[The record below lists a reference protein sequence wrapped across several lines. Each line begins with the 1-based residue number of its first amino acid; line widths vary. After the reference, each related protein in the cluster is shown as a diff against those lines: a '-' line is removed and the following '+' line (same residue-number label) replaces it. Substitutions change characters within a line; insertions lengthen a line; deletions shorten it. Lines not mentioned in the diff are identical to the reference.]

1 MGDVYRGRDPRLG
14 RDVAIK
20 VLPSNASSDPGRLH
34 RFEQEARAA
43 AALNHPN
50 ILAVYD
56 VGVHEGAPYIVSE
69 LLDGQSLR
77 ERLAGGPLPVRTA
90 VDYAVQIAHGLAAA
104 HEKGIVHRDLKPDN
118 VFVTPDGRAKIL
130 DFGLAKLVDQE
141 ATGVVSSVLPTSPP
155 GTSPGLVLG
164 TTGYMSPEQV
174 RGEPV
179 DRRTDIFALGVVLY
193 EMLTGR
199 RAFSRE
205 TVPET
210 MTAILRED
218 VPDFHL
224 SGSHIALPLE
234 QVIRRCLDKEPS
246 RRFQSTQD
254 LAFALSTV
262 GNATTSSA
270 VAALGTVPSISSDR
284 RYLWVAVALAIALL
298 ALSVVHFREP
308 VRAIA
313 AVPVARVAI
322 TLPPGNEMAHR
333 FWPALALSPDGSR
346 LVYTALQG
354 NAAPQLFLRVMDDTN
369 AKAIPGTEG
378 AHSPFFSPDGQW
390 IGFFAQGKLKKVPA
404 AGGAAQVL
412 CDAPG
417 GLGGDWTADDTIYF
431 VPSNTNGV
439 WRIAASGGTPQEVTR
454 LDRSKGEVSHRWPQA
469 LPGGKAVVFTVW
481 VGPGWDE
488 KSLQM
493 HVLGTG
499 ERRVLAQGAGSGR
512 YVASG
517 HLVYNRDGAQ
527 NLMALPFDLARLQV
541 AGGPAVAL
549 VEQVWEGGAEGA
561 QFAVS
566 DAGTMAYVSS
576 HPHRYERRLVW
587 IDRQG
592 KVEPTSAPPRPY
604 YDPRISPDGQQVAVS
619 SEESTERVW
628 TYNFARATLTAL
640 TSAGVSSQSPVWM
653 TAGMRIVYRGTR
665 LGFRNLFWRAADGS
679 DEEER
684 LTTGE
689 NVQAPVSVSPDG
701 TRLSYNESDRTTG
714 NDIWMVTLDGDR
726 KRERF
731 LKTSA
736 SEANG
741 HFSSDGQWL
750 AYVSD
755 VSGRSEV
762 YVQPFPGPGGK
773 WTISTEGGDEPVWSR
788 DGRELFYRNG
798 NVLMAVPI
806 TLQPTF
812 AAGVPRPLFRSDF
825 EPSGTNTSGY
835 DVSPDGRRFLM
846 IQPTEPEQPAT
857 QVSVVI
863 NWFEELRRLVP
874 TAR

>member
-1 MGDVYRGRDPRLG
+1 MGEVYRGRDPRLG

-20 VLPSNASSDPGRLH
+20 VLPSNASADPGRLH

-56 VGVHEGAPYIVSE
+56 VGVHDGAPYIVSE
-69 LLDGQSLR
+69 LLDGKTLR
-77 ERLAGGPLPVRTA
+77 ERLNDGSIMVRTA
-90 VDYAVQIAHGLAAA
+90 IDYAVQMAHGLAAA

-118 VFVTPDGRAKIL
+118 VLVTSDGRVKIL
-130 DFGLAKLVDQE
+130 DFGLAKLIDQE
-141 ATGVVSSVLPTSPP
+141 STGAISSVLPTSPP

-174 RGEPV
+174 RGALI

-199 RAFSRE
+199 RAFIRE

-218 VPDFHL
+218 VPDLH
-224 SGSHIALPLE
+224 SGNPQVPLPLE
-234 QVIRRCLDKEPS
+234 QVLRRCLDKDPA

-254 LAFALSTV
+254 LAFALSTA
-262 GNATTSSA
+262 GSATTSS
-270 VAALGTVPSISSDR
+270 
-284 RYLWVAVALAIALL
+284 VAVMPAVGPPMASHRGYLALVAVLGLALI

-308 VRAIA
+308 TAVRM
-313 AVPVARVAI
+313 PLPMARVAI

-333 FWPALALSPDGSR
+333 FWPALALSSDGSK
-346 LVYTALQG
+346 LAYTALQG
-354 NAAPQLFLRVMDDTN
+354 TAAPQLFLRVMDGTT
-369 AKAIPGTEG
+369 AKAIAGTEG

-404 AGGAAQVL
+404 DGGAAQVL

-417 GLGGDWTADDTIYF
+417 GMGGDWAADDTIYF
-431 VPSNTNGV
+431 VPSNTDGV
-439 WRIAASGGTPQEVTR
+439 WKVSASGGTPEEVTKV
-454 LDRSKGEVSHRWPQA
+454 DRTKGEVSHRWPQA

-488 KSLQM
+488 KSLQL

-499 ERRVLAQGAGSGR
+499 ERRVLAQGASGGR

-517 HLVYNRDGAQ
+517 HMVYNRDGAQ
-527 NLMALPFDLARLQV
+527 NLVALPFDLARLQV
-541 AGGPAVAL
+541 AGGPAVTL
-549 VEQVWEGGAEGA
+549 VEQIWEGGAEGA

-576 HPHRYERRLVW
+576 HPHRYERRLAW

-592 KVEPTSAPPRPY
+592 KVEPLSAPPRPY

-619 SEESTERVW
+619 SEEATERVW
-628 TYNFARATLTAL
+628 TYNFVRATLTPL
-640 TSAGVSSQSPVWM
+640 TAASVSSQAPAWM
-653 TAGMRIVYRGTR
+653 PDGTRVVYRGSR
-665 LGFRNLFWRAADGS
+665 EGFRNLFWTAANGS
-679 DEEER
+679 DQEER
-684 LTTGE
+684 LTTSE
-689 NVQAPVSVSPDG
+689 NLQTPVSVSPDG
-701 TRLSYNESDRTTG
+701 KRVAYTDIDRVTG
-714 NDIWMVTLDGDR
+714 NDIWVVSLDGNR
-726 KRERF
+726 AAQPF
-731 LKTSA
+731 LKTQA
-736 SEANG
+736 SESNA
-741 HFSSDGQWL
+741 HFSPDGHWL
-750 AYVSD
+750 AYSSD
-755 VSGRSEV
+755 ESGRVEI

-773 WTISTEGGDEPVWSR
+773 WTISTDGGTEPLWSH

-798 NVLMAVPI
+798 DAVMAVSVAY
-806 TLQPTF
+806 QPTF
-812 AAGVPRPLFRSDF
+812 SAGLPHRLFSTQF
-825 EPSGTNTSGY
+825 EPTGAGTSGY

-846 IQPTEPEQPAT
+846 IQPNEPEQPAT
-857 QVSVVI
+857 QVSIVI

-874 TAR
+874 SQR

>member
-1 MGDVYRGRDPRLG
+1 MGEVYRGRDPRLG

-20 VLPSNASSDPGRLH
+20 VLPSNASVDPGRLH

-56 VGVHEGAPYIVSE
+56 VGVHDGVPYIVSE
-69 LLDGQSLR
+69 LLDGKTLR
-77 ERLAGGPLPVRTA
+77 ERIKDGSITVRTA
-90 VDYAVQIAHGLAAA
+90 IDYAEQMAHGLAAA

-118 VFVTPDGRAKIL
+118 VLVTSDGRVKIL
-130 DFGLAKLVDQE
+130 DFGLAKLIDQE
-141 ATGVVSSVLPTSPP
+141 STGAISSVLPTSPP

-174 RGEPV
+174 RGALI

-199 RAFSRE
+199 RAFIRE

-218 VPDFHL
+218 VPDLH
-224 SGSHIALPLE
+224 SSNPQVPLPLE
-234 QVIRRCLDKEPS
+234 QVLRRCLDKDPA

-254 LAFALSTV
+254 LAFALSTA
-262 GNATTSSA
+262 GSATTSS
-270 VAALGTVPSISSDR
+270 
-284 RYLWVAVALAIALL
+284 VAVMPAAEPPMASHRGYLGVVAVLGLALI

-308 VRAIA
+308 MAVRM
-313 AVPVARVAI
+313 PSPMARVAI

-333 FWPALALSPDGSR
+333 LWPALALSSDGSK
-346 LVYTALQG
+346 LAYTALQG
-354 NAAPQLFLRVMDDTN
+354 TAAPRLFLRVMDGTT
-369 AKAIPGTEG
+369 AKAIAGTEG

-404 AGGAAQVL
+404 DGGAAQVL

-417 GLGGDWTADDTIYF
+417 GMGGDWAADDTIYF
-431 VPSNTNGV
+431 VPSNTDGV
-439 WRIAASGGTPQEVTR
+439 WKVSASGGTPEEVTKV
-454 LDRSKGEVSHRWPQA
+454 DRSKGEVSHRWPQA

-488 KSLQM
+488 KSLQL

-499 ERRVLAQGAGSGR
+499 ERRVLAQGASGGR

-541 AGGPAVAL
+541 AGGPAVTL

-576 HPHRYERRLVW
+576 HPHRYERRLAW

-592 KVEPTSAPPRPY
+592 KVESLSAPPRPF
-604 YDPRISPDGQQVAVS
+604 YDPRISPDGQEIAVS
-619 SEESTERVW
+619 SEEATERVW
-628 TYNFARATLTAL
+628 TYNFARATLTPL
-640 TSAGVSSQSPVWM
+640 TPASVSSQAPAWM
-653 TAGMRIVYRGTR
+653 PDGTRVVYRGSR
-665 LGFRNLFWRAADGS
+665 EGFRNLFWNAANGRNQ
-679 DEEER
+679 EER
-684 LTTGE
+684 LTTSE
-689 NVQAPVSVSPDG
+689 NLQTPVSVSPDG
-701 TRLSYNESDRTTG
+701 KRVAYTDVDRLTG
-714 NDIWMVTLDGDR
+714 NDIWVVSLDGDR
-726 KRERF
+726 AAQPF
-731 LKTSA
+731 LKTPA
-736 SEANG
+736 SESNA
-741 HFSSDGQWL
+741 HFSPDGRWL
-750 AYVSD
+750 AYASD
-755 VSGRSEV
+755 ESGRIEV

-773 WTISTEGGDEPVWSR
+773 WTISTDGGNEPVWSR

-798 NVLMAVPI
+798 DAVMAVPI
-806 TLQPTF
+806 TSHPTF
-812 AAGVPRPLFRSDF
+812 AAGLPRRLFSAQF
-825 EPSGTNTSGY
+825 EPTGTGTSGY

-846 IQPTEPEQPAT
+846 IQPTEPEPPAT
-857 QVSVVI
+857 QVNIVI

-874 TAR
+874 SQR

>member
-1 MGDVYRGRDPRLG
+1 MYRGRDPRLG

-77 ERLAGGPLPVRTA
+77 DRLAGGPLPARTA

-199 RAFSRE
+199 RAFARH

-210 MTAILRED
+210 MTAILRDD
-218 VPDFHL
+218 VPDIHS
-224 SGSHIALPLE
+224 SGAQVPGPLE
-234 QVIRRCLDKEPS
+234 QLLRRCLDKDPA

-254 LAFALSTV
+254 LAFALGTV

-270 VAALGTVPSISSDR
+270 VAALGPALSTSSHR
-284 RYLWVAVALAIALL
+284 RYFWVAVALAIALL

-308 VRAIA
+308 VRAVA
-313 AVPVARVAI
+313 ALPVARVAI
-322 TLPPGNEMAHR
+322 TLAPESEIDRAL
-333 FWPALALSPDGSR
+333 PALALSPDGTK
-346 LVYTALQG
+346 LAYAAFQGTA
-354 NAAPQLFLRVMDDTN
+354 ASQLFLRVMDGTEAN
-369 AKAIPGTEG
+369 AIAGTEG
-378 AHSPFFSPDGQW
+378 GRSPFFSPDGQW

-404 AGGAAQVL
+404 AGGATQVV
-412 CDAPG
+412 CDAPIGVG
-417 GLGGDWTADDTIYF
+417 GSWAADDTIYF
-431 VPSNTNGV
+431 APLSVGGV
-439 WRIAASGGTPQEVTR
+439 WRVRASGGTPEEITR

-469 LPGGKAVVFTVW
+469 LPGGKAIVFTVW

-488 KSLQM
+488 KSLQLQ
-493 HVLGTG
+493 VLGTG
-499 ERRVLAQGAGSGR
+499 ERRVLAQGGSSGR

-517 HLVYNRDGAQ
+517 HVVYNRNGAG
-527 NLMALPFDLARLQV
+527 NLMALPFDLERLTV
-541 AGGPAVAL
+541 AGGPAMAL
-549 VEQVWEGGAEGA
+549 TEQVWEGGAEGA

-566 DAGTMAYVSS
+566 DAGTLAYV
-576 HPHRYERRLVW
+576 PHRTRRYERRLVW
-587 IDRQG
+587 VDRQG
-592 KVEPTSAPPRPY
+592 KVEPLPAAPRPY
-604 YDPRISPDGQQVAVS
+604 YDPRLSPDGLQLAVS
-619 SEESTERVW
+619 SEEATERVW
-628 TYNFARATLTAL
+628 TFNFARSTLTAL
-640 TSAGVSSQSPVWM
+640 TSASVSSQSPVWM
-653 TAGMRIVYRGTR
+653 PDGTRIVYRGTR
-665 LGFRNLFWRAADGS
+665 QGFRNLFWKAGDGS
-679 DEEER
+679 DEEQR
-684 LTTGE
+684 LSMNESLQT
-689 NVQAPVSVSPDG
+689 PLSVSPDG
-701 TRLSYNESDRTTG
+701 KRLLYVDNNRARG
-714 NDIWMVTLDGDR
+714 NDVWVLSLDGNHAA
-726 KRERF
+726 EPV
-731 LKTSA
+731 LATPP
-736 SEANG
+736 SEGNA
-741 HFSSDGQWL
+741 HFSPDGDWL

-755 VSGRSEV
+755 ESGRYEI
-762 YVQPFPGPGGK
+762 YVQPFPGPGRR
-773 WTISTEGGDEPVWSR
+773 WTVSTDGGTEPVWSR

-798 NVLMAVPI
+798 NALMAVPI
-806 TLQPTF
+806 ALQPAF
-812 AAGVPRPLFRSDF
+812 SAGLPHPLFSGQFQD
-825 EPSGTNTSGY
+825 SGTGTSGY
-835 DVSPDGRRFLM
+835 DVSLDGRRFLM

-863 NWFEELRRLVP
+863 NWLEELRRLVP
-874 TAR
+874 VAR